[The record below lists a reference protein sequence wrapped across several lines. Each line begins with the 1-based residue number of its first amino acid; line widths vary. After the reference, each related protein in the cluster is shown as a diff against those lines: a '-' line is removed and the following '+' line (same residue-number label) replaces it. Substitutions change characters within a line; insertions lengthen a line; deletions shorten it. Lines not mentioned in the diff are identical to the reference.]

1 MSLTAMQTQRP
12 WVPPA
17 LVIEPARGFGAF
29 RPKDLWAFWA
39 FWDYRELLYFLV
51 WRDVKVRYKQTA
63 LGAAWAVL
71 QPALGAVVFSLFF
84 GRLAG
89 IGSDGVPYPLFA
101 YAGLMVWTFFSQGV
115 TLAANSLVGSANL
128 ITKVFFPRAA
138 IPTAAVLSGLV
149 DLAVAFPVLAVL
161 LLGYRVRP
169 GSALLALPL
178 PLALALASALGAG
191 LWLAALNVEY
201 RDVRHVVPFF
211 LQIWLF
217 LTPVIYPASRV
228 EGWLRQNG
236 VAGGDQPHGRRRRGV
251 PLGAAPAARRSRPA
265 ARRLRGQRGA
275 PPALRPRLLPQRRK
289 VVRRCCLTRTW

>member
-1 MSLTAMQTQRP
+1 MQRQRP
-12 WVPPA
+12 SVPPV

-29 RPKDLWAFWA
+29 RPKELWAFWAFRA

-71 QPALGAVVFSLFF
+71 QPALGAGVFSRFF

-149 DLAVAFPVLAVL
+149 DLAVAFPVLGVL
-161 LLGYRVRP
+161 LLAYRVRP

-178 PLALALASALGAG
+178 PLALGLASALGAG

-236 VAGGDQPHGRRRRGV
+236 LPAWLVGINPMAGAVEGFRWA
-251 PLGAAPAARRSRPA
+251 L
-265 ARRLRGQRGA
+265 
-275 PPALRPRLLPQRRK
+275 LRPQADPGPLLAVSSLTAALLLLSGLAYFRSVERSFAD
-289 VVRRCCLTRTW
+289 VV